1 MADKPDPYT
10 EAEQFAMRTLMDVL
24 NLTPHTDD
32 LCDGTLAEM
41 SGVYATLTEA
51 LNALTELRDDLA
63 NAMGELMETDLA
75 VIDGV
80 GGFERSRRTSIKWD
94 TVAVRSLMRRHVIGT
109 VADPDT
115 GEVNAHD
122 VEVVDRAFELVSS
135 LYSLSSP
142 KVGGLRALDADPDEY
157 REVTRYGYRVKFIP
171 SKSDKEKF

>member
-24 NLTPHTDD
+24 NLAPHTDD

-51 LNALTELRDDLA
+51 LNALTELRDELA

-157 REVTRYGYRVKFIP
+157 REVTRYGYRVKFVP
-171 SKSDKEKF
+171 TTTGKEAF

>member
-10 EAEQFAMRTLMDVL
+10 EAEQFTMRTLMDVL
-24 NLTPHTDD
+24 NIAPHTAD

-41 SGVYATLTEA
+41 SVVYATLTEA
-51 LNALTELRDDLA
+51 LTAITDLRDELA
-63 NAMGELMETDLA
+63 NAMGQLMETDLA

-80 GGFERSRRTSIKWD
+80 GGFERSRRTSVKWD
-94 TVAVRSLMRRHVIGT
+94 TNAVRSLMRRHVMGT

-115 GEVNAHD
+115 GEVSAHD

-135 LYSLSSP
+135 LYSLSTP

-171 SKSDKEKF
+171 SKADKEAF